1 MKSYWKALPQYL
13 STVRYETAVPGRD
26 VMSHIPLGITVNIV
40 IIHRAKFSSWLP
52 KISVLDEYESTAV
65 ADAVGVAIVGPVV
78 AMKSELSKP
87 HTVSA

>member
-1 MKSYWKALPQYL
+1 MESYWKALPQYL

-26 VMSHIPLGITVNIV
+26 VMSHIPLGMTVNIV
-40 IIHRAKFSSWLP
+40 MKHRAKFSSCLP
-52 KISVLDEYESTAV
+52 KISVLDEYESTAS
-65 ADAVGVAIVGPVV
+65 ADAVGGPEV